1 MAEAVALLSAGVSY
15 FEAEQ
20 SNKNARAARDQ
31 TIGTTNVAARQRQT
45 ITARNLAELE
55 GSIRASSAGR
65 GVGGS
70 ESSFALGLSARES
83 GLFERQN
90 IELERYG
97 QVAAA
102 QSRYASQYTNPL
114 LAGIGGAVEGYML
127 ASDLGAGSMFA
138 ASAPATATS
147 SVVGGAVGAPG
158 SGIFF
163 PNAIPGVII

>member
-1 MAEAVALLSAGVSY
+1 MAEAMALVSAGVSY

-31 TIGTTNVAARQRQT
+31 AIGTTNVAARQRQT

-97 QVAAA
+97 QVASA

-114 LAGIGGAVEGYML
+114 IAGIKGGVEGYAL
-127 ASDLGAGSMFA
+127 ASGLEDA
-138 ASAPATATS
+138 
-147 SVVGGAVGAPG
+147 
-158 SGIFF
+158 
-163 PNAIPGVII
+163 